1 MPTTPDTMLPSIPS
15 AYELSSQP
23 QSLDPDSTKLIIGGY
38 SYGSLITTLLP
49 PIEDI
54 IQRFAEVNK
63 GTAEAEIR
71 LRAVSLAAQW
81 NKDALLYHEA
91 QRARKTRSHE
101 KLRVLE
107 CAMAVTVGGEESEPG
122 SRRASREGRGSLDAV
137 RRSVERSRRKLL
149 QRHSSEV
156 SNNTLVVESLVHAE
170 ISPPQT
176 HYLLISPLQPP
187 ISILATM
194 FSYLPS
200 GYLAQKEAKFLDHP
214 TLVLYGD
221 KDFLTSQRKLRKWA
235 ESLISEP
242 GSMFQFQEITGA
254 GHFWREQG
262 VENQMRG
269 FIREW
274 TQGIARSC

>member
-1 MPTTPDTMLPSIPS
+1 MLSSIPS
-15 AYELSSQP
+15 AYELSPLP
-23 QSLDPDSTKLIIGGY
+23 QSLDPDGIKLIIGGY

-49 PIEDI
+49 PIDDI
-54 IQRFAEVNK
+54 IKRFAEVNK

-71 LRAVSLAAQW
+71 LRAIRLAAQW
-81 NKDALLYHEA
+81 NKDAVLYHEA

-101 KLRVLE
+101 KLRALE
-107 CAMAVTVGGEESEPG
+107 GAMAVAVGGEESEPG
-122 SRRASREGRGSLDAV
+122 SRHASREGRGSLDAV

-149 QRHSSEV
+149 RRGSSEV
-156 SNNTLVVESLVHAE
+156 SNSTLIVESLVHTK
-170 ISPPQT
+170 IPSPQT

-187 ISILATM
+187 ISVLATM
-194 FSYLPS
+194 FSYLRS

-221 KDFLTSQRKLRKWA
+221 KDFLASQKRLRKWA

-242 GSMFQFQEITGA
+242 GSLFQFHEIAGA
-254 GHFWREQG
+254 GHLWQERG

>member
-1 MPTTPDTMLPSIPS
+1 MLSSIPS
-15 AYELSSQP
+15 AYELSSQA
-23 QSLDPDSTKLIIGGY
+23 QSLDPERTKLIIGGY

-49 PIEDI
+49 PLDDI

-63 GTAEAEIR
+63 GSAEAEIR
-71 LRAVSLAAQW
+71 LRAISLAAQW
-81 NKDALLYHEA
+81 NKDAVLYREA

-101 KLRVLE
+101 NLRVLE
-107 CAMAVTVGGEESEPG
+107 GAMAVTVGGEESEPG

-137 RRSVERSRRKLL
+137 RRSMERSRRKLL
-149 QRHSSEV
+149 RHHSSEV
-156 SNNTLVVESLVHAE
+156 SNNTLIVESLVHAE
-170 ISPPQT
+170 IPPPQT

-194 FSYLPS
+194 FSYLRP

-221 KDFLTSQRKLRKWA
+221 RDFLTAQRKLRKWA
-235 ESLISEP
+235 ESFTSEP
-242 GSMFQFQEITGA
+242 GSLFQFHEITGA
-254 GHFWREQG
+254 GHLWREQG
-262 VENQMRG
+262 VETQMRG
-269 FIREW
+269 CIREW